1 MKEIKILH
9 LFPRLMSLYGEYGGL
24 RLLERELRRGGFAV
38 TVTASDDGD
47 DVPFGEFD
55 MIYVGAGTEE
65 ALLEG
70 CRRLAPYGEGI
81 RAAVSGGKTLFLATG
96 NAMALFGKTVTR
108 GEITLEGM
116 GAFGYETIIEKKR
129 YLGDAL
135 TTGEN
140 PFGAVCVG
148 FVNTS
153 CRFEGI
159 ERPLLEMRL
168 NPALGND
175 KKSPAE
181 GIFAG
186 NFVGTQLIGP
196 LLVKNPHAL
205 AWVYQRL
212 TGEEYTPDAEGNQ
225 VKAYEVA
232 LKELTA
238 RLEVK

>member
-24 RLLERELRRGGFAV
+24 RLLQRELQKGGYAV
-38 TVTASDDGD
+38 AVTASDEGD
-47 DVPFGEFD
+47 CPFGDFD
-55 MIYVGAGTEE
+55 MIYVGSGTEE

-70 CRRLAPYGEGI
+70 CRRLAPYGESI
-81 RAAVSGGKTLFLATG
+81 RAAAENGKTLFLATG
-96 NAMALFGKTVTR
+96 NAMALFGKTVIR
-108 GEITLEGM
+108 GEITLEGA
-116 GAFGYETIIEKKR
+116 GVFGFSTGIDRKR
-129 YLGDAL
+129 HLGDAL
-135 TTGEN
+135 TTAEN
-140 PFGAVCVG
+140 PFGAACVG

-159 ERPLLEMRL
+159 ETPLLEMRL

-175 KKSPAE
+175 KTTPAE
-181 GIFAG
+181 GVFAE
-186 NFVGTQLIGP
+186 NFIGTQLIGH

-205 AWVYQRL
+205 AWVYEKL
-212 TGEEYTPDAEGNQ
+212 TGVEYTPDESGNQ

-232 LKELTA
+232 VKELTA

>member
-24 RLLERELRRGGFAV
+24 RLLERELEKGGFAV
-38 TVTASDDGD
+38 NVTATDEG
-47 DVPFGEFD
+47 DVPFGDFD
-55 MIYVGAGTEE
+55 MIYVGSGTEE
-65 ALLEG
+65 ALLEA
-70 CRRLAPYGEGI
+70 CRRLTPYGEHI
-81 RAAVSGGKTLFLATG
+81 RAVAESGKTLFLATG
-96 NAMALFGKTVTR
+96 NAMALFGKTLTR
-108 GEITLEGM
+108 GEITLEGV
-116 GAFGYETIIEKKR
+116 GAFGYDTVADKKR

-140 PFGAVCVG
+140 LFGAPCVG

-153 CRFEGI
+153 CRFIGVEA
-159 ERPLLEMRL
+159 PLMEMRL

-175 KKSPAE
+175 KAASAE
-181 GIFAG
+181 GVFTE
-186 NFVGTQLIGP
+186 NFIGTQLIGH

-205 AWVYQRL
+205 AWVYRRL
-212 TGEEYTPDAEGNQ
+212 TGAEYVPDESGNQ

-232 LKELTA
+232 VKELTA

>member
-38 TVTASDDGD
+38 TVTVSDEG
-47 DVPFGEFD
+47 DVPFGDFD
-55 MIYVGAGTEE
+55 MIYVGSGTEE

-70 CRRLAPYGEGI
+70 CRRLAPYADGI

-96 NAMALFGKTVTR
+96 NAMALFGKTLTR

-116 GAFGYETIIEKKR
+116 GAFGYDTVIEKKR

-140 PFGAVCVG
+140 PFGAPCVG

-159 ERPLLEMRL
+159 DAPLLEMRL

-175 KKSPAE
+175 KKSPGE
-181 GIFAG
+181 GIYTG
-186 NFVGTQLIGP
+186 NFVGTQLIGH

-205 AWVYQRL
+205 GWVYEKL
-212 TGEEYTPDAEGNQ
+212 TGAEYTPDGESNQ

-232 LKELTA
+232 VKELTA